1 MATKNLQVVLS
12 GERTNAEG
20 KAIGNKILL
29 SASHSDYSLLRPHLE
44 YLNLPHHLVIHEAG
58 EKLKYVYFTN
68 RGLISLI
75 VAMKD
80 GNAAETGLVGNE
92 SFTGTPAAVGLG
104 QKHAESG
111 GTNRGGWLSGG
122 NGSVAQNFGIQPRPS
137 VDLVPLRNNLGNAG
151 CAGIRVQSAARYQA
165 APCAVVPN
173 DPG

>member
-29 SASHSDYSLLRPHLE
+29 SASHGDYSLLRPHLE

-58 EKLKYVYFTN
+58 EKLKYAYFPN

-80 GNAAETGLVGNE
+80 GKAAETGMVGNE
-92 SFTGTPAAVGLG
+92 GFTGTPAAVGLG
-104 QKHAESG
+104 RSMLRVG
-111 GTNRGGWLSGG
+111 GQIAGGGVRGAIG
-122 NGSVAQNFGIQPRPS
+122 ACCK
-137 VDLVPLRNNLGNAG
+137 NLG
-151 CAGIRVQSAARYQA
+151 
-165 APCAVVPN
+165 
-173 DPG
+173 

>member
-58 EKLKYVYFTN
+58 EKLKYVYFPN

-80 GNAAETGLVGNE
+80 GKAAETGLVGNE
-92 SFTGTPAAVGLG
+92 GFTGTPAAVGLDRSMLRVVVQIAG
-104 QKHAESG
+104 DGFRVAMGALHKTLESSPDLQLILCRYATIQG
-111 GTNRGGWLSGG
+111 MQ
-122 NGSVAQNFGIQPRPS
+122 VAQI
-137 VDLVPLRNNLGNAG
+137 
-151 CAGIRVQSAARYQA
+151 AACNRLHDIKQRLA
-165 APCAVVPN
+165 R
-173 DPG
+173 

>member
-58 EKLKYVYFTN
+58 EKLKYVYFPN

-80 GNAAETGLVGNE
+80 GKAAETGLVGNE
-92 SFTGTPAAVGLG
+92 GFTGTPAAAGLD
-104 QKHAESG
+104 
-111 GTNRGGWLSGG
+111 TTM
-122 NGSVAQNFGIQPRPS
+122 PR
-137 VDLVPLRNNLGNAG
+137 V
-151 CAGIRVQSAARYQA
+151 A
-165 APCAVVPN
+165 APIAGGCLLVAN
-173 DPG
+173 GAMSKTSA

>member
-44 YLNLPHHLVIHEAG
+44 YINLPHHLVIHEAG
-58 EKLKYVYFTN
+58 EKLKYAYFPN

-80 GNAAETGLVGNE
+80 GKRPKRVW
-92 SFTGTPAAVGLG
+92 LG
-104 QKHAESG
+104 M
-111 GTNRGGWLSGG
+111 
-122 NGSVAQNFGIQPRPS
+122 
-137 VDLVPLRNNLGNAG
+137 
-151 CAGIRVQSAARYQA
+151 RVLQEHQRRLAWTEA
-165 APCAVVPN
+165 C
-173 DPG
+173 

>member
-80 GNAAETGLVGNE
+80 GKAVERGMVGSE
-92 SFTGTPAAVGLG
+92 GFTGKPRAVGVG
-104 QKHAESG
+104 
-111 GTNRGGWLSGG
+111 R
-122 NGSVAQNFGIQPRPS
+122 
-137 VDLVPLRNNLGNAG
+137 RN
-151 CAGIRVQSAARYQA
+151 V
-165 APCAVVPN
+165 
-173 DPG
+173 